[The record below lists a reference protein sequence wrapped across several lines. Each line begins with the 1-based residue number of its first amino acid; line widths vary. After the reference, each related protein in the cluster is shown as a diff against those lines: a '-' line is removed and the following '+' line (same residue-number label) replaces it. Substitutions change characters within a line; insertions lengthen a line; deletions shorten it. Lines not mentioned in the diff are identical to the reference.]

1 MSEIGRKTVASAFWN
16 YQLESE
22 LREEGHEMY
31 LFTDSKSREKC
42 MDEIDRKR
50 CVSVYA
56 HEQCSEECKKRG
68 VFMSYNTY
76 VTIIIYYLL
85 LLIICRLWLSLV
97 H

>member
-1 MSEIGRKTVASAFWN
+1 MSEIGRKTVAGAFWN

-22 LREEGHEMY
+22 LREEGNESY
-31 LFTDSKSREKC
+31 LFTDSKSRERC
-42 MDEIDRKR
+42 MDEIDRR
-50 CVSVYA
+50 RSVSVYA

-76 VTIIIYYLL
+76 VTIITILL
-85 LLIICRLWLSLV
+85 HIICRLWLSLV